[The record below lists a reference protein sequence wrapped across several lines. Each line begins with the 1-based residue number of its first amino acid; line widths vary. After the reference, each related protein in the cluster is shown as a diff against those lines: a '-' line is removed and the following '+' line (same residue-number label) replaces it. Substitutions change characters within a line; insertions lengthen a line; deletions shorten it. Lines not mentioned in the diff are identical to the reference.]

1 MRVERVL
8 KVVKMVG
15 KGDHGH
21 KGGKGGQCG
30 EGCWAIRVTR
40 IARVE
45 YLPAHMV
52 TTLPGNFF
60 VTDFLSGASG
70 HVIVTAEIDL
80 AKE

>member
-1 MRVERVL
+1 MERVF
-8 KVVKMVG
+8 KVVG
-15 KGDHGH
+15 KGGYNDHGH

-45 YLPAHMV
+45 YLPLHMV
-52 TTLPGNFF
+52 TILPGNFF